1 MTKNCEECNK
11 QFEGHRNA
19 HYCPECR
26 LKLQREAHKRYAIK
40 TRARKTQYQ
49 RDYYY
54 RNRERLLE
62 KKKERN
68 KANYEYK
75 RGPNLERED
84 LASWKIEYLRKGDL
98 WTWKAT
104 KGNVTLEAHRNF
116 YSLRTAQK
124 DCALA
129 LG

>member
-1 MTKNCEECNK
+1 MIKTCEECNK

-26 LKLQREAHKRYAIK
+26 LKLQREAHKRYANK
-40 TRARKTQYQ
+40 NRAKKTQYQ

-62 KKKERN
+62 KQKARN

-75 RGPNLERED
+75 RGPIDRPGLTG
-84 LASWKIEYLRKGDL
+84 WTIEYTKNGDL
-98 WTWKAT
+98 WTWSAR
-104 KGNVTLEAHRNF
+104 KGNVVLDAGRYFSTLRI
-116 YSLRTAQK
+116 AQK
-124 DCALA
+124 DCLFA